1 MLRVRTVSALSTHG
15 AWIPS
20 IELKG
25 LWGVVFG
32 LQFKFCGR
40 SPRRVLL

>member
-1 MLRVRTVSALSTHG
+1 MLRVRTVSALLAYG
-15 AWIPS
+15 ACIPS
-20 IELKG
+20 LELNG